1 MVEEDCEDEAAA
13 LAEESAAALQEKEVL
28 SKIAFLEP
36 RHHDV
41 LVAGFVEKLPGQAAV
56 VA

>member
-13 LAEESAAALQEKEVL
+13 LAEESAADLQEKEVL

-36 RHHDV
+36 HHHDV
-41 LVAGFVEKLPGQAAV
+41 LVAGFVEKPGQAAV